1 MKLILLDGI
10 MYNDQKL
17 KKINRRTISVAL
29 ILSRII
35 QLF

>member
-1 MKLILLDGI
+1 MKLVLLDGI